1 MSLYLTEIA
10 RIGGALLMALYAI
23 LSFVTLLYR
32 TEKKRMWI
40 YVTQAVLMAFIQ
52 FALFLQMIIKTGDM
66 TYLFFF
72 AFQAIIIL
80 ATIVMHRLIY
90 PDGNLLI
97 VNNMCLLLMISMAVL
112 TRLSGNQAIRQ
123 FIIVVA
129 SIIVALCVPALIH
142 MARKLPELQWVY
154 AIVGLLPLLVV
165 LILGSA
171 INGSNINYSIGGL
184 TFQPS
189 EFVKIIFVFYV
200 AAALA
205 KTDDFLSLV
214 APALIAGLYV
224 AILVLSKDLG
234 AGLIFYIAFI
244 LMLYIARDRIFWLI
258 FGTGMGAAACVV
270 AYRLFPHVRNRVA
283 AFLDPWSA
291 IEGAGYQV
299 AQSLFGIS
307 LGGPFGLGLYGGKP
321 EAIPFVSKDFIFS
334 AISEELGIVFAV
346 SLLAV
351 CLSTGLMILTIS
363 GRIRDPFYRL
373 LTAGFGVIYL
383 FQVFLTVGGGTKFIP
398 LTGVTLPLV
407 SYGGSSVLSTIL
419 MFGILQGVMLIR
431 ADEHRTAVE
440 RLMNDRE
447 AYDRVRREKNRR
459 KNERADRG
467 EILHGVMHD
476 AADAVKDAADVVKD
490 MIHEEED

>member
-1 MSLYLTEIA
+1 MKLYLMEIA

-23 LSFVTLLYR
+23 LSFVTLCYR

-40 YVTQAVLMAFIQ
+40 YVTQAILMAFIQ
-52 FALFLQMIIKTGDM
+52 FALFLQMIVKTGDM

-142 MARKLPELQWVY
+142 HFRKLPDLQWVY
-154 AIVGLLPLLVV
+154 AIAGLIPLLVV

-205 KTDDFLSLV
+205 RTDDFLSIV
-214 APALIAGLYV
+214 APSLIAALYV
-224 AILVLSKDLG
+224 AILVLSRDLG
-234 AGLIFYIAFI
+234 AGLIFYVAFL
-244 LMLYIARDRIFWLI
+244 LML
-258 FGTGMGAAACVV
+258 
-270 AYRLFPHVRNRVA
+270 
-283 AFLDPWSA
+283 
-291 IEGAGYQV
+291 
-299 AQSLFGIS
+299 
-307 LGGPFGLGLYGGKP
+307 K
-321 EAIPFVSKDFIFS
+321 
-334 AISEELGIVFAV
+334 
-346 SLLAV
+346 
-351 CLSTGLMILTIS
+351 LS
-363 GRIRDPFYRL
+363 
-373 LTAGFGVIYL
+373 
-383 FQVFLTVGGGTKFIP
+383 
-398 LTGVTLPLV
+398 
-407 SYGGSSVLSTIL
+407 
-419 MFGILQGVMLIR
+419 
-431 ADEHRTAVE
+431 
-440 RLMNDRE
+440 
-447 AYDRVRREKNRR
+447 
-459 KNERADRG
+459 
-467 EILHGVMHD
+467 
-476 AADAVKDAADVVKD
+476 VKD
-490 MIHEEED
+490 